1 MKASVLILILQKVGW
16 IEVRQLGNHLI
27 FKHPDRANL
36 IAVPNLGDQIL
47 TLGLVNDI
55 FEEAQLKNRIVR
67 LSVPHPLKMIFNL
80 LSALGL
86 IKNR

>member
-16 IEVRQLGNHLI
+16 IEVRQQGNHLI
-27 FKHPDRANL
+27 FKHPDRTNL

-55 FEEAQLKNRIVR
+55 FEEAQLKNRMVR
-67 LSVPHPLKMIFNL
+67 LAVPHPLKVITNL